1 MTAKCKPSSEI
12 KLAVCLTGWVLSI
25 SSYVAW
31 SAGVSLISSYAY
43 KKTSEKASATSDLNR
58 MHAQLPSVSLASP
71 HARPAG
77 CGCGE
82 AGNILTDRAPVPR
95 VERLLKGTT

>member
-1 MTAKCKPSSEI
+1 MAAKCKLSSVI

-43 KKTSEKASATSDLNR
+43 KTTSEKASATSDLNW
-58 MHAQLPSVSLASP
+58 MHALCSCHRCHLRHYT
-71 HARPAG
+71 HAPRGVGA
-77 CGCGE
+77 
-82 AGNILTDRAPVPR
+82 AKRA
-95 VERLLKGTT
+95 TS